1 MGISEQTSFRRK
13 KKYGGL
19 NISEL
24 RRLRQLEEENR
35 NIIAFPVVTTLVAFA
50 LWNTTEVVTTRIR
63 HLSNTTPN

>member
-1 MGISEQTSFRRK
+1 MGISEQTYFRWK

-35 NIIAFPVVTTLVAFA
+35 YKIAFPVVTTLVAFA